1 MATKAELEE
10 LKDKME
16 SEIEELKEKMESEK
30 IALQDVISGLVA
42 DSNQQK
48 EQFAGAVAH
57 ASHEASK
64 QIDERIEAA
73 VKKNTEEMTK
83 TTDDITSEL
92 ERVRIE
98 LDSIKAN
105 AAAQHQSTLECIHEF
120 VKGIHNKG
128 NKGKSLANPSETSV
142 DKLTEG

>member
-10 LKDKME
+10 LKDNME

-92 ERVRIE
+92 ERVRI
-98 LDSIKAN
+98 
-105 AAAQHQSTLECIHEF
+105 
-120 VKGIHNKG
+120 
-128 NKGKSLANPSETSV
+128 
-142 DKLTEG
+142 